1 MFRHLAA
8 LCRSELARDGRHHN
22 APNLTPRSAPRSI
35 ASNRSQVEATGIV
48 TKSVKGVYQKHGYMN
63 NPPAPKI
70 CIANP
75 AN

>member
-1 MFRHLAA
+1 ML
-8 LCRSELARDGRHHN
+8 LNNN
-22 APNLTPRSAPRSI
+22 APNLTPRSAPRFT
-35 ASNRSQVEATGIV
+35 ASKFSLHGIV

-63 NPPAPKI
+63 KPLAPKI